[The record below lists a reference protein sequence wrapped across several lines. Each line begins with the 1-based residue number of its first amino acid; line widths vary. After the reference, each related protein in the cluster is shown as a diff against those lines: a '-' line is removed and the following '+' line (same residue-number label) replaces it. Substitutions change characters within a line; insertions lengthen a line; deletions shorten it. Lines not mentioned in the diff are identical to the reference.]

1 MLCKLERVR
10 EASKGETVRRI
21 MESLLVIGGLA
32 LALAPA
38 YGGDYP
44 SRRITLIAPWPPAG
58 AIDTTCRELAPGVE
72 NRPGA
77 GSTIGTADGAKA
89 IPDGYTLVLAGSGSL
104 AISPTLYKELPY
116 DPRKD
121 FTPIALV
128 VRVPFILVVNP
139 ALPIQ
144 SVADLI
150 SYAKVHPGALTYGSG
165 GAGSPN
171 QLFAEM
177 FKTMTGIEMTHVP
190 YKGSAPALTDVI
202 GGHIALLFADPAP
215 ALPQIKAGKVRAL
228 GVTSA
233 APLPAAPD
241 IPPLAQRGVPGFD
254 AAGWGM
260 VVAPARTP
268 AAIVTKLY
276 NAFRTV
282 ESRSDV
288 RDRLIFLG
296 LAPQTS
302 PPPETLQGFIDDE
315 LVRWGKVVKSAGL
328 AGTE

>member
-1 MLCKLERVR
+1 MLAKR
-10 EASKGETVRRI
+10 EC
-21 MESLLVIGGLA
+21 GL
-32 LALAPA
+32 
-38 YGGDYP
+38 GGDVRYAAKTLVMLASLSFALMPARGDNYP
-44 SRRITLIAPWPPAG
+44 SRRVTLIAPWPPAG
-58 AIDTTCRELAPGVE
+58 AIDTLCRELAPGAAELLGQPVVVE

-77 GSTIGTADGAKA
+77 GSTIGTADAA
-89 IPDGYTLVLAGSGSL
+89 RASPDGYTIVMAGSGSL
-104 AISPTLYKELPY
+104 AISPTLYKQLPY

-139 ALPIQ
+139 SLPIE

-150 SYAKVHPGALTYGSG
+150 SYAKAHPGVLTFGSG
-165 GAGSPN
+165 GAGSPH
-171 QLFAEM
+171 QLYAEM

-190 YKGSAPALTDVI
+190 YKGSAPALTDVM

-233 APLPAAPD
+233 ARLPAASD
-241 IPPLAQRGVPGFD
+241 IPPTAEQGVSGFD

-268 AAIVTKLY
+268 AAIVSKLHT
-276 NAFRTV
+276 AFRTV
-282 ESRSDV
+282 ESRLDV
-288 RDRLIFLG
+288 R
-296 LAPQTS
+296 
-302 PPPETLQGFIDDE
+302 E
-315 LVRWGKVVKSAGL
+315 
-328 AGTE
+328 

>member
-1 MLCKLERVR
+1 
-10 EASKGETVRRI
+10 VRRFV
-21 MESLLVIGGLA
+21 ESVLIAAGLA
-32 LALAPA
+32 LTLAPA
-38 YGGDYP
+38 YGDNYP

-58 AIDTTCRELAPGVE
+58 AIDTVCRELAPGVGDLLGQPVVVE

-89 IPDGYTLVLAGSGSL
+89 VPDGYTLVLAGSGSL

-116 DPRKD
+116 DPRTD
-121 FTPIALV
+121 FTPIALT
-128 VRVPFILVVNP
+128 VRVPFILVINP
-139 ALPIQ
+139 ALPIE
-144 SVADLI
+144 SVNDLI
-150 SYAKVHPGALTYGSG
+150 SYAKAHPGVLTYGSG
-165 GAGSPN
+165 GAGSPH
-171 QLFAEM
+171 QLYAEM

-190 YKGSAPALTDVI
+190 YKGSAPALTDLI

-233 APLPAAPD
+233 ARLPAAPD
-241 IPPLAQRGVPGFD
+241 IPALAESGVPGFD
-254 AAGWGM
+254 ASGWGM
-260 VVAPARTP
+260 VVAPAP
-268 AAIVTKLY
+268 IVTKLY
-276 NAFRTV
+276 DAFRAV
-282 ESRSDV
+282 ESRSEV

-296 LAPQTS
+296 LTPQTS
-302 PPPETLQGFIDDE
+302 PPPETLQSFIDGE